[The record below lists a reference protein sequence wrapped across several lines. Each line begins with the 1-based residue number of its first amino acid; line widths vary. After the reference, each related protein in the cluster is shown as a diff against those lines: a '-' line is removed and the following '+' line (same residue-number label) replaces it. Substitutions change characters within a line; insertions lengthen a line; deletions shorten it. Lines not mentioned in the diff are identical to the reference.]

1 MSPRMSPLDVMRQE
15 VRLIILR
22 ALGEQQNRRMTAS
35 ALTLYM
41 NEMFLLGWDRAEVD
55 QELDYLER
63 MGAIQIIPA
72 GTTRVAKLLRH
83 GARHLSHDIIIP
95 GIMQSTDPI
104 DLPEAKGG

>member
-1 MSPRMSPLDVMRQE
+1 MSPIEVMRRE

-22 ALGEQQNRRMTAS
+22 ALGEQQNRRMSSS
-35 ALTLYM
+35 ALTLHM
-41 NEMFLLGWDRAEVD
+41 NEVFLLGWERAQVE

-63 MGAIQIIPA
+63 MGAIKLIPA
-72 GTTRVAKLLRH
+72 GGMRIAMLLRH

-95 GIMQSTDPI
+95 EVMRSTDPI